1 MVRTAHSFDQ
11 PAKIDLRIY
20 DNIHKVTIGQG
31 HDYTTGCLLA
41 YPYFKEHC
49 KMIAIHL
56 RNQQALDGD
65 PKAIKQINFME
76 NLDQDG
82 NKTMF
87 LIIEEAKK
95 THF

>member
-1 MVRTAHSFDQ
+1 
-11 PAKIDLRIY
+11 
-20 DNIHKVTIGQG
+20 
-31 HDYTTGCLLA
+31 
-41 YPYFKEHC
+41 
-49 KMIAIHL
+49 MIAIHL

-65 PKAIKQINFME
+65 PKAIKQINFTE

-87 LIIEEAKK
+87 LIIEDAKK